1 MSACFRLRP
10 LSSVACLT
18 LIPLSTLAQGPAADV
33 PRIAINRVQS
43 VPVIDGVLDEAMWQQ
58 AAVIDDFVQMRPISL
73 GEPTERSLI
82 YLAYDDEA
90 LYIGGRFFD
99 SEPDAISANTMRQGQ
114 GLPND
119 DRLAVIIDP
128 FNTSRSAYRFELNP
142 NGVRVDAL
150 YENPTRFTTN
160 WESVWEGTATRDEQG
175 WTTEMAIPFKSL
187 SFDPNVD
194 TWSMN
199 FGRAIRRKGEEDV
212 WVSRNRE
219 YGPSVVGLVS
229 GFQGMDQGLGLDIV
243 PSISAISSRQYS
255 PRLDDTEF
263 DPSLNIFYRVTPSL
277 NASLTLNTDFSAT
290 TVDSRQVNLTRF
302 SLFFPEQRNF
312 FLRDSDLFEF
322 GNIGAR
328 GFAARDN
335 TATDRPSEENGRPFF
350 SRRIGLSSSGIPV
363 DLNYGGKLSGRVG
376 RWTVGALAVRQDEFD
391 GLDASNAFVGRVSTD
406 VLSES
411 NVGIIVTDGDPNSEL
426 DNSVA
431 GIDFRFL
438 NTRLPGGKR
447 IEGEAWLQQSD
458 TPGLEGDDASWGF
471 GVRMPNNSGWRG
483 GASLKRIE
491 ENFNPALGYVNRRGI
506 DEQVGEFGY
515 TFVRNS
521 GFLQEIYSG
530 VDYQRVD
537 FIGGGMQS
545 QRWAATPIELQSRG
559 RDEFKLRYIAN
570 KENVA
575 NAFVLYRDGSRTVA
589 VSPGRYSFERYGFD
603 IESGGQRKVSA
614 NFTYREGS
622 FYGGDRLH
630 LEAGLNWRPSPKFFL
645 GVNYDWNDI
654 ELPEGEFISIL
665 TTLQTGVVFSSRLSW
680 VTLFQYDNISENLGI
695 NSRLHWI
702 PRQGQ
707 EGIIMLNHDLQD
719 FDKDNTFESLGAD
732 LALKFNYT
740 FRF

>member
-1 MSACFRLRP
+1 MSSLIRLLP
-10 LSSVACLT
+10 AFVLLPQVVVAQQT
-18 LIPLSTLAQGPAADV
+18 SGGDV
-33 PRIAINRVQS
+33 PMIEIQRIDE
-43 VPVIDGVLDEAMWQQ
+43 PPEIDGRLDDAAWRD
-58 AAVIDDFVQMRPISL
+58 AAVIDQFVQMRPISL
-73 GEPTERSLI
+73 GAPTEQSLI
-82 YLAYDDEA
+82 YLAFDDEA
-90 LYIGGRFFD
+90 LYIGGRFLD
-99 SEPDAISANTMRQGQ
+99 SEPDAISANTLRQGQ

-128 FNTSRSAYRFELNP
+128 FNTSRSGYRFELNP

-150 YENPTRFTTN
+150 YENSTRFTTN
-160 WESVWEGTATRDEQG
+160 WESVWEGTATRDGEG

-187 SFDPNVD
+187 SFDPEVD

-212 WVSRNRE
+212 WVTRNRE
-219 YGPSVVGLVS
+219 YGPAVVGLVS
-229 GFQGMDQGLGLDIV
+229 GFEGMDQGLGLDIV
-243 PSISAISSRQYS
+243 PSISAVHSRQFS
-255 PRLDDTEF
+255 PRLDDSEI
-263 DPSLNIFYRVTPSL
+263 DPSLNVFYRVTPSL

-290 TVDSRQVNLTRF
+290 AVDSRQVNLTRF

-328 GFAARDN
+328 GFSARDN
-335 TATDRPSEENGRPFF
+335 TATDRPSEENARPFF
-350 SRRIGLSSSGIPV
+350 SRRIGLSAGGIPV
-363 DLNYGGKLSGRVG
+363 DLEYGGKLSGRVG
-376 RWTVGALAVRQDEFD
+376 RWTIGALAVRQDEFE
-391 GLDASNAFVGRVSTD
+391 GLVGGNAFVGRVSTD
-406 VLSES
+406 VLGES
-411 NVGIIVTDGDPNSEL
+411 NVGVIVTDGDPNSEL
-426 DNSVA
+426 DNSLV
-431 GIDFRFL
+431 GVDFRFL
-438 NTRLPGGKR
+438 NTRLAGGKR

-458 TPGLEGDDASWGF
+458 TEGLIGDDASWGV
-471 GVRMPNNSGWRG
+471 GIRMPNNTGWRW
-483 GASLKRIE
+483 GAALKRVE
-491 ENFNPALGYVNRRGI
+491 ENFNPALGFVNRAGI
-506 DEQVGEFGY
+506 DEQSGEAGY
-515 TFVRNS
+515 TIVRS
-521 GFLQEIYSG
+521 GGFLQEVYSG
-530 VDYQRVD
+530 VDFQRVD
-537 FIGGGMQS
+537 TITGGLQS
-545 QRWAATPIELQSRG
+545 ERWAATPVELTSRS
-559 RDEFKLRYIAN
+559 RDVLKFRYIAN

-575 NAFVLYRDGSRTVA
+575 RPFTLYRDPSRVVS
-589 VSPGRYSFERYGFD
+589 VSPGQYSFRRYGFD
-603 IESGGQRKVSA
+603 IDTGGQRKISG

-630 LEAGLNWRPSPKFFL
+630 LEAGVGWRPSPKFFMS
-645 GVNYDWNDI
+645 VNYDWNDI

-665 TTLQTGVVFSSRLSW
+665 TTLQAGVAFSSKLSW